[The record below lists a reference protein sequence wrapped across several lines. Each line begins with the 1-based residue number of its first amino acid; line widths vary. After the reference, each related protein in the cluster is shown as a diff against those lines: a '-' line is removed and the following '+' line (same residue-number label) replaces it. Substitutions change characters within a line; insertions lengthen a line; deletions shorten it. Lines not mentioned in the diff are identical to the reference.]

1 MAGKKKTF
9 AGLGADILKN
19 EGPKSMAE
27 FMAGKDN
34 THNHKTTEPVNT
46 KTPKPANNITTEP
59 HNPISTS
66 SRADETERLH
76 MYIRG
81 DLKDLLIDEVARRRK
96 LKTFSRKNGANE
108 RAIVEEALI
117 KHFGLEE

>member
-9 AGLGADILKN
+9 TGLGADILKN
-19 EGPKSMAE
+19 DGPKSMAE
-27 FMAGKDN
+27 FMAGGDN
-34 THNHKTTEPVNT
+34 THNHKTTEPVKT
-46 KTPKPANNITTEP
+46 KTPEP